1 MIAQQKDDDN
11 ISHTIASLL
20 LIQIQDSPVT
30 HNYKEQS
37 AERNRHIYFSSNLE
51 RVVGAINGGPKG
63 G

>member
-30 HNYKEQS
+30 KNNKEQS
-37 AERNRHIYFSSNLE
+37 AERNIHIYFSSKLE
-51 RVVGAINGGPKG
+51 HEW
-63 G
+63 

>member
-30 HNYKEQS
+30 KNNKEQS
-37 AERNRHIYFSSNLE
+37 AERNRHIYFSAKPE
-51 RVVGAINGGPKG
+51 QVW
-63 G
+63 